1 MVKAT
6 HSANTSRPR
15 RDDLTICML
24 SVHTCPLAMLGG
36 KETGGM
42 NVYVRDLAIELGRRG
57 VTVDVFTRSQDDHVP
72 RISHELGPTAQVI
85 HVPAG
90 PERPVSKEVIYDHL
104 PEFAAG
110 VTRFACE
117 NDRRY
122 DVIHSHY
129 WLSGVAGQQLQKAWG
144 PAVPMVQMFHTLG
157 HMKNQVARA
166 AHEIATEQRLQCEWE
181 LMRRADRLVAGSPHD
196 RTQMVRLYG
205 ADRQKIQVIPPG
217 VDLTRFYPGS
227 QLESRLKLGLDT
239 ERRLILFV
247 GRIEPLKG
255 IDTLLES
262 IALMDKDENCTLG
275 SECLSVVIVGG
286 DASVP
291 VEEMTAEMQRL
302 LALRDT
308 LGLQKLVAFLGKQ
321 GQDTLADYYRA
332 ADVLVMPSHYESF
345 GMVALEAM
353 ACGTPVVAS
362 RVGGL
367 TYTVRDGET
376 GLLVPERDPAAL
388 AFALERLLRS
398 DQLRW
403 QLQANSIRA
412 AQDFGWPI
420 IADRI
425 LKLYNAVIAERLA
438 RSDRLVLYS

>member
-1 MVKAT
+1 
-6 HSANTSRPR
+6 
-15 RDDLTICML
+15 ML

-42 NVYVRDLAIELGRRG
+42 NVYVRDLTIELGRRR

-90 PERPVSKEVIYDHL
+90 PERPVSKEVIFEHL
-104 PEFAAG
+104 PEF
-110 VTRFACE
+110 VTRVAEFARA
-117 NDRRY
+117 NNRRY

-129 WLSGVAGQQLQKAWG
+129 WLSGLAGLQLQQAWG
-144 PAVPMVQMFHTLG
+144 NHVPMIQMFHTLG

-166 AHEIATEQRLQCEWE
+166 AHEFAPPLRIESEWT
-181 LMRRADRLVAGSPHD
+181 LMRQADRIVAGSPLD
-196 RTQMVRLYG
+196 KEQTVRLYG
-205 ADRQKIQVIPPG
+205 ADPARIEVIPPG
-217 VDLTRFYPGS
+217 VDLTRFYPRS
-227 QLESRLKLGLDT
+227 QMEARQRLELDL
-239 ERRLILFV
+239 ERRMILFV

-255 IDTLLES
+255 IDTLLEA
-262 IALMDKDENCTLG
+262 IALMDQDESCDLG
-275 SECLSVVIVGG
+275 CECLSVVIIGG

-291 VEEMTAEMQRL
+291 LEEMTAEMRRL
-302 LALRDT
+302 IELRDA
-308 LGLQKLVAFLGKQ
+308 LGISKLVTFMGKR
-321 GQDTLADYYRA
+321 GQDTLPDYYCA

-367 TYTVRDGET
+367 TFTVQDGVT
-376 GLLVPERDPAAL
+376 GVLVPERDPAAL
-388 AFALERLLRS
+388 ADALRRILKQ
-398 DQLRW
+398 DDLRW
-403 QLQANSIRA
+403 QLQANSVRE
-412 AQDFGWPI
+412 AQAFSWPI

-425 LKLYNAVIAERLA
+425 LDLYDAVIQERLTA
-438 RSDRLVLYS
+438 ALAAPIGVEHA

>member
-1 MVKAT
+1 
-6 HSANTSRPR
+6 
-15 RDDLTICML
+15 ML

-42 NVYVRDLAIELGRRG
+42 NVYVRDLTIELGRRG

-85 HVPAG
+85 HIPAG
-90 PERPVSKEVIYDHL
+90 PERPISKEEIVTHL
-104 PEFAAG
+104 PEFASR
-110 VTRFACE
+110 VTQFAQE
-117 NDRRY
+117 HGRRY

-129 WLSGVAGQQLQKAWG
+129 WLSGLAGEQLQQTWKSR
-144 PAVPMVQMFHTLG
+144 VPLVQMFHTLG

-166 AHEIATEQRLQCEWE
+166 PHEIASEQRIEGELH
-181 LMRRADRLVAGSPHD
+181 LMRYADRLIAGSPHD

-205 ADRQKIQVIPPG
+205 ADRNKIQVIPPG
-217 VDLTRFYPGS
+217 VDLVHFAPGS
-227 QLESRLKLGLDT
+227 QLESRQKLGLDP

-255 IDTLLES
+255 IDTLLEA
-262 IALMDKDENCTLG
+262 IAQMDKSENCSMG
-275 SECLSVVIVGG
+275 CECLSVAVVGG

-291 VEEMTAEMQRL
+291 LEDMTAEMQRL
-302 LALRDT
+302 HTLRQE
-308 LGLQKLVAFLGKQ
+308 LGIENLVTFLGKQ
-321 GQDTLADYYRA
+321 GQDTLPDYYTA
-332 ADVLVMPSHYESF
+332 ADVVVMPSHYESF

-376 GLLVPERDPAAL
+376 GLLVPERDPTAL
-388 AFALERLLRS
+388 AAALERLLK
-398 DQLRW
+398 DDLLRW
-403 QLQANSIRA
+403 KLQVNSINA
-412 AQDFGWPI
+412 AREFGWPI

-425 LKLYNAVIAERLA
+425 LALYCTVITERQA
-438 RSDRLVLYS
+438 PRG

>member
-1 MVKAT
+1 
-6 HSANTSRPR
+6 
-15 RDDLTICML
+15 ML

-42 NVYVRDLAIELGRRG
+42 NVYVRDLTIELGRRG

-90 PERPVSKEVIYDHL
+90 PERPVSKEVIFEHL
-104 PEFAAG
+104 PEFAAR
-110 VTRFACE
+110 VAEFACE
-117 NDRRY
+117 NGRRY

-129 WLSGVAGQQLQKAWG
+129 WLSGLAGQQLQQAWG
-144 PAVPMVQMFHTLG
+144 GRVPMIQMFHTLG

-166 AHEIATEQRLQCEWE
+166 AHEFAPPLRIESEWA
-181 LMRRADRLVAGSPHD
+181 LMRHADRIIAGSPLD
-196 RTQMVRLYG
+196 KEQTVRLYG
-205 ADRQKIQVIPPG
+205 AEPEKIEVIPPG
-217 VDLTRFYPGS
+217 VDLTRFYPRS
-227 QLESRLKLGLDT
+227 QLEARQRLGLDL

-255 IDTLLES
+255 IDTLLEA
-262 IALMDKDENCTLG
+262 IALMDQDESCDLG
-275 SECLSVVIVGG
+275 CECLAVAIIGG

-291 VEEMTAEMQRL
+291 LEEMTAEMRRL
-302 LALRDT
+302 IELRDA
-308 LGLQKLVAFLGKQ
+308 LGISKLVTFMGKR
-321 GQDTLADYYRA
+321 GQDTLPDYYCA

-367 TYTVRDGET
+367 TFTVQDGVT
-376 GLLVPERDPAAL
+376 GLLVPERDPVAL
-388 AFALERLLRS
+388 ADALRRVLKQDE
-398 DQLRW
+398 LRW
-403 QLQANSIRA
+403 QLQANSIRQ
-412 AQDFGWPI
+412 AQAFGWPL

-425 LKLYNAVIAERLA
+425 LDLYDVVTEERRA
-438 RSDRLVLYS
+438 MSPAKQAAAGSA

>member
-6 HSANTSRPR
+6 PSAKNTRPR
-15 RDDLTICML
+15 RDDLTVCML

-42 NVYVRDLAIELGRRG
+42 NVYVRDLAIELGHRG

-144 PAVPMVQMFHTLG
+144 PTVPMVQMFHTLG

-205 ADRQKIQVIPPG
+205 ADREKIQVIPPG

-302 LALRDT
+302 HALRDT
-308 LGLQKLVAFLGKQ
+308 LGLQKLVAFEGKQ

-345 GMVALEAM
+345 GMAALEAM

-367 TYTVRDGET
+367 TYSVRDGET

-388 AFALERLLRS
+388 AQALERLLRS

-403 QLQANSIRA
+403 QLQANSMRA
-412 AQDFGWPI
+412 AQDFSWPI

-425 LKLYNAVIAERLA
+425 LKLFDAVIAERQA
-438 RSDRLVLYS
+438 VPV

>member
-1 MVKAT
+1 
-6 HSANTSRPR
+6 
-15 RDDLTICML
+15 ML

-42 NVYVRDLAIELGRRG
+42 NVYVRDLTIELGRRG

-90 PERPVSKEVIYDHL
+90 PERPVSKEVIFEHL
-104 PEFAAG
+104 PEFAAR
-110 VTRFACE
+110 VVAFARE

-129 WLSGVAGQQLQKAWG
+129 WLSGLAGQQLQAAWG
-144 PAVPMVQMFHTLG
+144 DHVPMVQMFHTLG
-157 HMKNQVARA
+157 HMKNRVARA
-166 AHEIATEQRLQCEWE
+166 AHEFAPPLRVDSEWA
-181 LMRRADRLVAGSPHD
+181 LMRHADRIVAGSPLD
-196 RTQMVRLYG
+196 KEQTVLLYG
-205 ADRQKIQVIPPG
+205 ADPNKIEVISPG
-217 VDLTRFYPGS
+217 VDLTRFYPRS
-227 QLESRLKLGLDT
+227 QLAARERLGLDL

-255 IDTLLES
+255 IDTLLEA
-262 IALMDKDENCTLG
+262 IARMDQDENCDLG
-275 SECLSVVIVGG
+275 CECLSVAIIGG

-291 VEEMTAEMQRL
+291 MEEMTAEMRRL
-302 LALRDT
+302 IALRDA
-308 LGLQKLVAFLGKQ
+308 LGISKLVTFMGKQ
-321 GQDTLADYYRA
+321 GQDTLPDYYCA

-367 TYTVRDGET
+367 TYTVQDGVT

-388 AFALERLLRS
+388 ANALQRVLKQ
-398 DQLRW
+398 DDLRW
-403 QLQANSIRA
+403 RLQANSIRE
-412 AQDFGWPI
+412 AQAFGWPI
-420 IADRI
+420 IADRV
-425 LKLYNAVIAERLA
+425 LALYDTVIGERRAA
-438 RSDRLVLYS
+438 RPGDVTGACQGAGWPSQGTVGDRP

>member
-1 MVKAT
+1 MRKRM
-6 HSANTSRPR
+6 SRS
-15 RDDLTICML
+15 DLSVCML

-42 NVYVRDLAIELGRRG
+42 NVYVRDLTIELGRRG

-72 RISHELGPTAQVI
+72 RISHELGPTAQVV

-90 PERPVSKEVIYDHL
+90 PERPVSKEVIYEHL
-104 PEFAAG
+104 PDFAAW
-110 VTRFACE
+110 VARFAAE
-117 NDRRY
+117 NGRRY

-129 WLSGVAGQQLQKAWG
+129 WLSGLAGQQLQALWG
-144 PAVPMVQMFHTLG
+144 DHVPMIQMFHTLG
-157 HMKNQVARA
+157 HMKNKVARA
-166 AHEIATEQRLQCEWE
+166 PHEFAPPLRIHSEHA
-181 LMRRADRLVAGSPHD
+181 LMRHADRIVAGSPLD
-196 RTQMVRLYG
+196 KEQTILLYG
-205 ADRQKIQVIPPG
+205 ADPDKIEVIPPG
-217 VDLTRFYPGS
+217 VDLTRFYPRS
-227 QLESRLKLGLDT
+227 QAEARQRLGLDM

-255 IDTLLES
+255 IDTLLEA
-262 IALMDKDENCTLG
+262 IALMDRDENCDLG
-275 SECLSVVIVGG
+275 CECLAVAIIGG

-291 VEEMTAEMQRL
+291 MEEMTAEMRRL
-302 LALRDT
+302 IELRDA
-308 LGLQKLVAFLGKQ
+308 LGISKLVAFLGKQ
-321 GQDTLADYYRA
+321 GQDTLPDYYCA

-367 TYTVRDGET
+367 VYTVQDGVT

-388 AFALERLLRS
+388 ADALRRILKQ
-398 DQLRW
+398 DDLRW
-403 QLQANSIRA
+403 RLQSNAIRH
-412 AQDFGWPI
+412 AQRFGWPL

-425 LKLYNAVIAERLA
+425 LDL
-438 RSDRLVLYS
+438 

>member
-6 HSANTSRPR
+6 PSAKNTRPR
-15 RDDLTICML
+15 RDDLTVCML

-122 DVIHSHY
+122 DMIHSHY
-129 WLSGVAGQQLQKAWG
+129 WLSGVAGQQLQRAWG
-144 PAVPMVQMFHTLG
+144 PTAPMVQMFHTLG

-205 ADRQKIQVIPPG
+205 ADREKIQVIPPG

-291 VEEMTAEMQRL
+291 MEEMTAEMQRL
-302 LALRDT
+302 HALRDT
-308 LGLQKLVAFLGKQ
+308 LGLQKLVAFEGKQ

-332 ADVLVMPSHYESF
+332 ADLLVMPSHYESF
-345 GMVALEAM
+345 GMAALEAM

-367 TYTVRDGET
+367 TYSVRDGET

-388 AFALERLLRS
+388 AHALEQLLKS

-403 QLQANSIRA
+403 QLQANSMRA

-425 LKLYNAVIAERLA
+425 LKLFDTVIAERQA
-438 RSDRLVLYS
+438 VPA